1 MTPNEKQITQL
12 YIGYFSR
19 AADSDGFDYWVIQAN
34 NGMTIGQIAASF
46 AVQPEFTDAYTG
58 LSNPELIDRIY
69 DNLFRRDPDAEGL
82 AYWTAQLN
90 SGVSPGELM
99 INIISGAQGADKLRL
114 DNTARVADQW
124 TSSTPGPF
132 DIEQARLAISTID
145 EAQPV
150 SNGGLT
156 VNISAEL
163 TPWADQLNAALK
175 LAWYDWELHFPNDVQ
190 IQIDLG
196 YVPIPGTPGS
206 ELLAS
211 ASTRMEVL
219 TESGYTLTGLV
230 QEINTGRDPNG
241 FQSDGFMNLHMEPGR
256 LLSEFDEAT
265 LFRHEFGHMLAF
277 RSGIVTGEITSYDR
291 HIKTDGGF
299 IRFEGP
305 ETVRAYGGPVPIHR
319 VDNWINWAHVDDA
332 SLLMH
337 PYLNQYTV
345 KMVGAADV
353 AMAHDAGLQFS

>member
-1 MTPNEKQITQL
+1 MITENRIQEL

-19 AADSDGFDYWVIQAN
+19 AADRDGLDYWVSQAN
-34 NGMTIGQIAASF
+34 NGMTLGQIAASF
-46 AVQPEFTDAYTG
+46 AVQPEFNVIYGG

-69 DNLFRRDPDAEGL
+69 DNLFDRDPDADGL
-82 AYWTAQLN
+82 AYWAAQLN

-99 INIISGAQGADKLRL
+99 INVISGAQGEDRLKL
-114 DNTARVADQW
+114 DNAAIVADQW

-132 DIEQARLAISTID
+132 DIEAARLAISTID
-145 EAQPV
+145 EVQPV

-156 VNISAEL
+156 VNITSPEL
-163 TPWADQLNAALK
+163 IPWADQLNAALK
-175 LAWYDWELHFPNDVQ
+175 AAWYDWELHFPNDVQ

-196 YVPIPGTPGS
+196 YVPISGTPGN

-241 FQSDGFMNLHMEPGR
+241 FQSDGFINIHMEPGR

-277 RSGIVTGEITSYDR
+277 RSGITTGGFTSYDR
-291 HIKTDGGF
+291 HIKADGGF

-305 ETVRAYGGPVPIHR
+305 ETVLANGGPVPIHR
-319 VDNWINWAHVDDA
+319 IDNWINWAHVDDA
-332 SLLMH
+332 SLLMY
-337 PYLNQYTV
+337 PYLNQHTV
-345 KMVGAADV
+345 KMVGVVEV
-353 AMAHDAGLQFS
+353 AVLYDTGVIV

>member
-1 MTPNEKQITQL
+1 MTPNEKIITQI
-12 YIGYFSR
+12 YVGYFAR
-19 AADSDGFDYWVIQAN
+19 AADRD
-34 NGMTIGQIAASF
+34 
-46 AVQPEFTDAYTG
+46 G
-58 LSNPELIDRIY
+58 LSFWQNQADSGAAIVDIAYSFSLSDEYQSVYGGLDNGELVDSLY
-69 DNLFRRDPDAEGL
+69 ANLFDRQADAEGR
-82 AYWTAQLN
+82 AYWLDQIAQGKPSARLI
-90 SGVSPGELM
+90 VDM
-99 INIISGAQGADKLRL
+99 ISGAQGADKLRL
-114 DNTARVADQW
+114 DNAAIVADQW
-124 TSSTPGPF
+124 TSLTPGPF

-353 AMAHDAGLQFS
+353 AMAHDAGLQFI